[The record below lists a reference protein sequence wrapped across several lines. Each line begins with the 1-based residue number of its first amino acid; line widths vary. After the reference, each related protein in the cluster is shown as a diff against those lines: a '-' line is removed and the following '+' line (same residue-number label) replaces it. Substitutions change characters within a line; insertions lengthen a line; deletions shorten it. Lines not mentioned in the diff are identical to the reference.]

1 MSEKLIDVTDVA
13 DYFIYKSNFDNKFR
27 RTISPLKLQK
37 LIYYAQ
43 AWHVTLNSGKKMFDE
58 DIEAWVH
65 GPVVRS
71 IYGKYRCYGYNFISE
86 EIKQPPKSLNQKEH
100 NGKRNTLD
108 LVWNLYNDL
117 DAKTL
122 EKMTHS
128 EEPWQK
134 TREDIPS
141 HQASNR
147 VISTQS
153 MQDYYKKYLKDS

>member
-1 MSEKLIDVTDVA
+1 MRDVLIDVFDVA
-13 DYFIYKSNFDNKFR
+13 NYFIYKSNFDNKAR

-43 AWHVTLNSGKKMFDE
+43 AWHVTLNEGKKMFDE

-71 IYGKYRCYGYNFISE
+71 VYRKYRHYGYNFISE
-86 EIKQPPKSLNQKEH
+86 EIKQLPPKLNEKEYE
-100 NGKRNTLD
+100 NIKETLD
-108 LVWNLYNDL
+108 LVWKLYNEL

-128 EEPWQK
+128 EAPWRQARK
-134 TREDIPS
+134 GIPS
-141 HQASNR
+141 HEASNR
-147 VISTQS
+147 IITTQS
-153 MQDYYKKYLKDS
+153 MRDYYKKYLKDS